1 MEFTETV
8 LNFKPKVL
16 ENYIVYNRREN
27 SVKYLNKTRYENNT
41 EKVVNQTFMEY
52 LALFNGNYTIRDIIN
67 IKTREYGI
75 DSEAIKRDLLFVIN
89 KLINLQ
95 LLGGEDNPFIIVS
108 SKRINQELV
117 LQNVTYNQIRSV
129 KKAFL
134 HKGIECSYINPY
146 QYTSIFQGLVLMRQG
161 NSKNNII
168 QKVVNN
174 KNEII
179 CLLGWNMRDDNKVV
193 LDSIYVYN
201 KTGRTLIKEIVQN
214 AVTAIREVIPDSNTI
229 EIVINNVLNCNK
241 WLIIALENLQ
251 FENIALL
258 CDEFSDDKK
267 VEVWVAYL

>member
-16 ENYIVYNRREN
+16 ENYIVYTRRE
-27 SVKYLNKTRYENNT
+27 SSGKYLIKTRYEGIS

-75 DSEAIKRDLLFVIN
+75 DSETIQRDLLFIIN
-89 KLINLQ
+89 KLVNLQ
-95 LLGGEDNPFIIVS
+95 LLAGEDNPFVIVS

-117 LQNVTYNQIRSV
+117 LKNVTYNQVESV

-134 HKGIECSYINPY
+134 HNEIECSYTNPY

-179 CLLGWNMRDDNKVV
+179 CLLGWNVRDDSKVV

-201 KTGRTLIKEIVQN
+201 KIARTLIKEIVQN
-214 AVTAIREVIPDSNTI
+214 AVIAIREAILDSNII
-229 EIVINNVLNCNK
+229 EIVINNILNCNK

-251 FENIALL
+251 FENVALL
-258 CDEFSDDKK
+258 SNEFSDDKK
-267 VEVWVAYL
+267 VEVWVTYL